1 MATYMTG
8 RRSYSVRSDRI
19 IQNVL
24 PKILLLDRNI
34 MDAGFI
40 VFFNRIPVQTTK
52 AESFSWDIDQYLPSS
67 DTLSAAVASTTQ
79 TTIPV
84 TNISYFNTN
93 QAWQNT
99 RTLEVVGI
107 VSKNAGTSNITVV
120 RGLGS
125 TAAANMSSGDTLVR
139 LGTYV
144 GENST
149 RQTFQSTVPTAVTNY
164 CQQMRMDL
172 SLSERQIKRQ
182 FENDSELP
190 LQQFKILQEFRMD
203 MDRTFLFM
211 QKARSTD
218 ASGDDYTT
226 TDGLKSIISSN
237 TFAVNGTLYKSDLDE
252 FMVEQGMRYGSRN
265 KILFASTDVILAFTE
280 MVDSI
285 LHFQVNV
292 APQTGKAFGTEVLKY
307 IAPNG
312 HSMLI
317 MEDRN
322 ISNFFNGEAYL
333 ADMTE
338 LTRMTFSNNGHTG
351 ELHIIQDT
359 ADPDDQ
365 GVVHTLMGDM
375 GLMYGNEINYAS
387 ITGVSG
393 GSYTSTKA

>member
-1 MATYMTG
+1 MAG
-8 RRSYSVRSDRI
+8 RRSFPVRADRI

-24 PKILLLDRNI
+24 PKILLLDRDI

-40 VFFNRIPVQTTK
+40 VFFNRIPTQATK
-52 AESFSWDIDQYLPSS
+52 AETFRWDIDQYLPSS

-99 RTLEVVGI
+99 RTLEVIGI
-107 VSKNAGTSNITVV
+107 VSKNVGTSNITVV
-120 RGLGS
+120 RGLGT

-149 RQTFQSTVPTAVTNY
+149 RQTFQSTIPTEVSNY

-172 SLSERQIKRQ
+172 SMSERQIKRE

-211 QKARSTD
+211 QKGRGTD

-226 TDGLKSIISSN
+226 TDGLKSIITSN

-265 KILFASTDVILAFTE
+265 KILFASTNVILAFTE
-280 MVDSI
+280 M
-285 LHFQVNV
+285 
-292 APQTGKAFGTEVLKY
+292 
-307 IAPNG
+307 
-312 HSMLI
+312 
-317 MEDRN
+317 
-322 ISNFFNGEAYL
+322 
-333 ADMTE
+333 
-338 LTRMTFSNNGHTG
+338 
-351 ELHIIQDT
+351 
-359 ADPDDQ
+359 
-365 GVVHTLMGDM
+365 
-375 GLMYGNEINYAS
+375 
-387 ITGVSG
+387 
-393 GSYTSTKA
+393 